1 MRQRNGG
8 GEDRVWMG
16 QALALAAVAEGTT
29 SPNPRVGCVLV
40 RNGRVVGRGFH
51 QAAGGPH
58 AEVVAIREA
67 GDRARGATLYVSLE
81 PCAHHGRT
89 PPCADLVP
97 TSGVTR
103 VVVAMR
109 DPNPLV
115 DGRGLDRLRRAGLR
129 VDVGTLAEEA
139 ERLNAPFAM
148 WHRRARPLVT
158 LKAALSLDGLLSAER
173 GRSRWITSPAA
184 RRFAHRLR
192 LRSDAVLV
200 GAGTARSDNPRLTVR
215 LPGAGRQP
223 LRVIVSGSLELA
235 PDARIF
241 EGGEEAG
248 RQPRIYTIDGSPA
261 SLRRRLERKARIVS
275 VGSDAEGRPDLRAVL
290 QHLADEG
297 VQSVLVE
304 GGGATIHSFLAAGLA
319 DRAALFYAPKIFGAR
334 GATPLADGPA
344 VREPLAGLRIEERSL
359 LSLGEDLVVLGR
371 VVGGGE
377 AGGVGGTGG

>member
-1 MRQRNGG
+1 
-8 GEDRVWMG
+8 
-16 QALALAAVAEGTT
+16 LALAAVADGTT
-29 SPNPRVGCVLV
+29 SPNPRVGCLLV
-40 RNGRVVGRGFH
+40 REGRIVGRGFH
-51 QAAGGPH
+51 QKAGGPH

-103 VVVAMR
+103 VVVAMQ

-115 DGRGLDRLRRAGLR
+115 DGRGLDRLRRAGLQ

-139 ERLNAPFAM
+139 ERVNEPFSS

-158 LKAALSLDGLLSAER
+158 VKAALSLDGLLSADR
-173 GRSRWITSPAA
+173 GRAQWITGPAA

-192 LRSDAVLV
+192 LRSDAVLI
-200 GAGTARSDNPRLTVR
+200 GAGTARQDDPRLTVR

-223 LRVIVSGSLELA
+223 LRVIVSGSLDLH
-235 PDARIF
+235 PGGKIF
-241 EGGEEAG
+241 EAG
-248 RQPRIYTIDGSPA
+248 PPA
-261 SLRRRLERKARIVS
+261 SKPPRVYSLDRVHSSRRRRLEPKAEIVS
-275 VGSDAEGRPDLRAVL
+275 VGPDREGRPDLRAVL
-290 QHLADEG
+290 QHLAEEG

-304 GGGATIHSFLAAGLA
+304 GGGATIYSFLAAGLV
-319 DRAALFYAPKIFGAR
+319 DRAALFYAPKILGAR

-344 VREPLAGLRIEERSL
+344 VSKPLEGIL
-359 LSLGEDLVVLGR
+359 LESRRVFSLGEDLVVMGR
-371 VVGGGE
+371 VANGATGIAGGG
-377 AGGVGGTGG
+377 AGGAGCSRD